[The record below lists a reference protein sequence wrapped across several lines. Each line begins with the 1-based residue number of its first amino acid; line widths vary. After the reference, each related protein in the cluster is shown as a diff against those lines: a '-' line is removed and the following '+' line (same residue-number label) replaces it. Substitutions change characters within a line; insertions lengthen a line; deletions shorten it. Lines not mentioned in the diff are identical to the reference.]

1 MPIYKCS
8 YAEDISCYAD
18 FTIEAA
24 SEQEA
29 EDKLT
34 EMLARG
40 CFRDVPTV
48 PCYENGSASQRVF
61 VSSETDQHEEPLDK
75 LEGFNPDAN
84 EGEIV
89 TIQPA
94 N

>member
-8 YAEDISCYAD
+8 YAEDYSHYAD

-24 SEQEA
+24 NEQEA
-29 EDKLT
+29 DKKIT
-34 EMLARG
+34 ELLARG
-40 CFRDVPTV
+40 CFRDVPTD
-48 PCYENGSASQRVF
+48 PCYESGSANQRVF
-61 VSSETDQHEEPLDK
+61 VSAETDQHEEPLEK

-84 EGEIV
+84 EGEVV

-94 N
+94 T